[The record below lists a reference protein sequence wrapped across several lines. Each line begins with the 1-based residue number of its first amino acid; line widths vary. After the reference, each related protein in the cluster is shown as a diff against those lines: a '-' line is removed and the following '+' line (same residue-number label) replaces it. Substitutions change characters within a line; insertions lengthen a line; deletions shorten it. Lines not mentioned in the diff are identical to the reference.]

1 VRAIERPAKAC
12 VDVDQSSGA
21 ALALGMNPKA
31 KEEPKAKVI
40 RIRLIF
46 TLDLAK

>member
-1 VRAIERPAKAC
+1 VRAIERPVKAR

-21 ALALGMNPKA
+21 ALALGINPKA

-40 RIRLIF
+40 NRFLIF
-46 TLDLAK
+46 TLDLSK